1 MEEKKKKKLVELVN
15 GDRLQKIRKQLEEN
29 KDEFGNEL
37 DTIEIMLD
45 NDVEEFIEKFSLEN
59 NVTLNEIIWLAL
71 EEIVKNE
78 KQDN

>member
-1 MEEKKKKKLVELVN
+1 MEGIKLEKLVELVN